1 MNEQQERELTAGLQA
16 LADSTRQASCSAA
29 VEEAIMRAF
38 PPRADAPRPAAAR
51 LLPLA
56 AALVFAVAGALWIA
70 RPAKEPGAD
79 LPAGPLT
86 GFVAMPSAAALPQ
99 MESASVVRVTL
110 PVAALPSY
118 GIAIV
123 PEMTQELV
131 QADLLVAQD
140 GHPRA
145 NRLVGESTRIGSTP

>member
-70 RPAKEPGAD
+70 RSAKQPGFD
-79 LPAGPLT
+79 QDVGPLT
-86 GFVAMPSAAALPQ
+86 DFIAMPLASALPT
-99 MESASVVRVTL
+99 MESASVIRVTL

-145 NRLVGESTRIGSTP
+145 IRLVGDSSRTGSTP